1 MTFKLKAFFICAL
14 IGFNLSS
21 AIQNTLQA
29 QNTITTAVP
38 FLLIAPDSRA
48 SGMGEANVA
57 IADNAMAMY
66 WNPAGLGYQK
76 GLDVSFTHSDWLP
89 AFNADLFY
97 DNLTAK
103 YHAPGYGTF
112 ALGITYLNL
121 GESEF
126 RGENNEDLGTFKSYE
141 FAVAL
146 SYGVR
151 VHPFIALGTS
161 IRYINSSLTPSNVQ
175 VGEEQGSGQGS
186 SISFDLA
193 AMFRPIFKGYL
204 ADRFSFGINLSN
216 IGPKMTYIDEAQAD
230 PLPTNLRFGTAFRAY
245 NDDFNKLTVALDFNK
260 LLVKRNDDGTSD
272 GVFSAIFSS
281 WGDGLSTINIGLGAE
296 YWYGKPSIFAVRA
309 GYFYEDPSYGG
320 REYWTLGAGV
330 RYSKFGVDFSYINS
344 VEEDHPLDGTVRF
357 SVAYIVPTAALK

>member
-1 MTFKLKAFFICAL
+1 MNVKLKALLVFGL
-14 IGFNLSS
+14 IWLNVGLVSIQS
-21 AIQNTLQA
+21 AQA
-29 QNTITTAVP
+29 QKTITTAVP
-38 FLLIAPDSRA
+38 FLLISPDSRA

-76 GLDVSFTHSDWLP
+76 GLDVQFTHSDWLP

-103 YHAPGYGTF
+103 YHIPGYGTF
-112 ALGITYLNL
+112 GAGITYLNL

-141 FAVAL
+141 FAIAL

-151 VHPFIALGTS
+151 VHPFLALGAS
-161 IRYINSSLTPSNVQ
+161 VRYINSSLTPTDVQ
-175 VGEEQGSGQGS
+175 VGEEQGSGEGS
-186 SISFDLA
+186 SISFDVA

-204 ADRFSFGINLSN
+204 ADRFSFGINISN

-245 NDDFNKLTVALDFNK
+245 EDDYNKFTIAFDLNK
-260 LLVKRNDDGTSD
+260 LLVKRNDDGTSE
-272 GVFSAIFSS
+272 GVFSAMFSS
-281 WGDGLSTINIGLGAE
+281 WGDGLNTINVGIGAE
-296 YWYGKPSIFAVRA
+296 YWYGKPSIIAGRI
-309 GYFYEDPSYGG
+309 GYFYEDPDYGG
-320 REYWTLGAGV
+320 RKYWTIGAGI
-330 RYSKFGVDFSYINS
+330 RYSKFGVDFSYLSAI
-344 VEEDHPLDGTVRF
+344 EEEHPLDGTLRF
-357 SVAYIVPTAALK
+357 SLAYIVPTAGLK